1 MRSFYSVPS
10 LLLVAIFAF
19 GIRLDS
25 FAQSVPDVT
34 GLFAPEWFKE
44 MEKARITA
52 EKGNF
57 VPTEDFLNNRLAKI
71 VKNGENPKYITPYP
85 GFPTSLSGE
94 LASLAECYLHYG
106 KFDQAESL
114 FKQAIALAPGKRS
127 YECGLADFY
136 AKQKRYEEAESTL
149 KQAMKVAKDEQ
160 YQHYKDKLITLY
172 MQQAKYREAEA
183 LIEEGSEPAEKAA
196 TLQNHD
202 TVDQLSDR
210 DLLCLA
216 KCYDEQD
223 KYSEAEALYLRSLKN
238 LEQAKSSPR
247 RNHASLQDQI
257 NKLPTGLQH
266 RYEFIG
272 NFYLKHQKFAQAKD
286 YFERARSI
294 KQDHPNP
301 VYLKHSYYALSCLAD
316 VAAAE
321 GDPVKAE
328 SLYKE
333 ALEDYSTLPF
343 PLPSDEEIITRK
355 HYADLLKRTNK
366 LSEAKTMEAGAI
378 DCQEKLNKSRHSYDK
393 WTEEHV
399 RLIDWE

>member
-1 MRSFYSVPS
+1 MRNYYLVLY
-10 LLLVAIFAF
+10 LLLATTF
-19 GIRLDS
+19 GFLLRLDS
-25 FAQSVPDVT
+25 FAQVVPDVT

-57 VPTEDFLNNRLAKI
+57 VPAEDFLNNRLPKI

-85 GFPTSLSGE
+85 GFPNSLSGE

-136 AKQKRYEEAESTL
+136 AKQKRYEEAESIL

-160 YQHYKDKLITLY
+160 YRHYKDQLIDLYLQQTKYEQTETLI
-172 MQQAKYREAEA
+172 K
-183 LIEEGSEPAEKAA
+183 EGSESEKK
-196 TLQNHD
+196 TTISHD
-202 TVDQLSDR
+202 HDMISQLSDR
-210 DLLCLA
+210 DLLRLA
-216 KCYDEQD
+216 KCYDEQG
-223 KYSEAEALYLRSLKN
+223 KYSQAEALYLHSLKN
-238 LEQAKSSPR
+238 LEEGKSPS

-272 NFYLKHQKFAQAKD
+272 NFYLKHKKFAQAKD

-366 LSEAKTMEAGAI
+366 LSEAKIMETSAN
-378 DCQEKLNKSRHSYDK
+378 DCQEQLIKSRQSYDK
-393 WTEEHV
+393 WTEDHV
-399 RLIDWE
+399 RLIYWE